1 MEPERRRRRP
11 AVSCILCRRRKIRC
25 DRQTPCSNCVKSKNA
40 TCAYRDDP
48 RPPRTQSPLVETAQA
63 SRLETA
69 STAALVT
76 PSTGGLSTEANHT
89 EPLNAEPSRPTGSDP
104 VTSSTKYTI
113 CDRAFGSSY
122 ASHATDPRLTS
133 GRAVPEQAMS
143 AGTSSADTP
152 VSTFTKNSRVE
163 TKTINFA
170 GNFYFHSE
178 HRLPGHRAVTSSV
191 THKTRYFGQSHWVN
205 AVGLL
210 NDMFDIIENYLR
222 DDNAS
227 RALEIEKR
235 CKILGRR
242 IKSRRAPPW
251 PCPPSTNLPV
261 RAVADALIE
270 CYLNMSETVLRV
282 LHIPSFRRDYE
293 AVWDPSHSP
302 DPAFLVQLKLVM
314 AIGATTFDSTFSLRP
329 CAMKWA
335 YEGQTWLSAPEF
347 KSRLGLPAL
356 QSSILLLLAREATG
370 VGEDMVWATVG
381 TTLRLAMYM
390 GLHRDPEGLGP
401 RITTPLVAEMR
412 RRLWNT
418 ILELALQSSLNSGGP
433 PLINVDE
440 FDTEPPGNFDDDQL
454 TGHEDKAPVPKP
466 PDQFTQA
473 TMAIALR
480 SLFPQRLAIVKCLN
494 DLSSTGAYTETLKL
508 DAELREGY
516 KTITRTLQA
525 CKTPDKGPSDLELR
539 VVDLLLRRYFFALH
553 LPFFPC
559 ALQETAFTFSRRVVV
574 ESALRL
580 WRAVFPVPL
589 SLSADANTEWDPLQ
603 RIAISGSGFFRVV
616 AVQGFVAIA
625 FEMKSLLKEEE
636 SFGLGPV
643 ELRPDLLLALQDYK
657 VWAWLSMETGETN
670 TKKYLVACM
679 IYAQV
684 DAMRRGMSKED
695 TVAYVV
701 KAAEESEERC
711 LALFEQ
717 IDASTRE
724 THEAVNSALAE
735 VTGESLDL
743 SPEFSMEGWDYMY
756 NLHHHYHPHQATP
769 TSAPTPA
776 AAAPPQSPP
785 PQPHQ
790 TPQPPTPLLPITP
803 LFPPGDNVI
812 FAHSSFFARF
822 TPAGTYPE
830 LPSPA
835 RVREQAVRLGLVS
848 ESEDGEGEGARLVP
862 FPELGLL
869 VKYGR
874 ELGKAMSLARRTLLD
889 LGVPAA
895 AVPVPEVFG
904 WRRDAER
911 RERFV
916 YMDLP
921 EGEVLE
927 DRWAGMSEVE
937 REAVCTQLR
946 DVVGEWR
953 RLRLGGVGFVG
964 SVDNGPL
971 QDEVF
976 HRCALA
982 GAPPAG
988 PFPTTTAFHDYF
1000 VAMAVTVS
1008 RNRHAGAGDGQ
1019 LRYTPH
1025 HLFPDDVPVMFTHG
1039 SLHPRNIIV
1048 SSGPKPRIVSILGW
1062 EQAGWYPA
1070 YWELCKARAECSRRG
1085 RLGGWESKYLSW
1097 VLDTDG
1103 LNAAMGGWNVTALCQ
1118 YWDYFVGL
1126 M

>member
-25 DRQTPCSNCVKSKNA
+25 DRQTPCSNCIKSKNA
-40 TCAYRDDP
+40 TCSYRDDP
-48 RPPRTQSPLVETAQA
+48 RPPRRQSPLVGTAQA
-63 SRLETA
+63 NRLE
-69 STAALVT
+69 AAPTSALLT
-76 PSTGGLSTEANHT
+76 PSTGALSTEPNHV
-89 EPLNAEPSRPTGSDP
+89 ESLNAEPSRPTRSAP
-104 VTSSTKYTI
+104 VTSSTKYTV
-113 CDRAFGSSY
+113 CDRAFGSSH
-122 ASHATDPRLTS
+122 ANRDNHATDPRLT
-133 GRAVPEQAMS
+133 GGQTVPEQAMS
-143 AGTSSADTP
+143 ANTSSANTP

-178 HRLPGHRAVTSSV
+178 HRLASHPRAVTRS
-191 THKTRYFGQSHWVN
+191 
-205 AVGLL
+205 L
-210 NDMFDIIENYLR
+210 NDMFDIIESHLR

-227 RALEIEKR
+227 KALKIEKR
-235 CKILGRR
+235 CKALGRL
-242 IKSRRAPPW
+242 IKSRRSPPW
-251 PCPPSTNLPV
+251 PCPPTPHLPV
-261 RAVADALIE
+261 RTVADALVE
-270 CYLNMSETVLRV
+270 CYLSSSETVLRV

-293 AVWDPSHSP
+293 AVWDPSNTP

-314 AIGATTFDSTFSLRP
+314 AIGATTYDDTFSLRP

-401 RITTPLVAEMR
+401 KTTTPLVAEMR

-418 ILELALQSSLNSGGP
+418 VLELALQSSLNSGGP
-433 PLINVDE
+433 PMINLDE

-454 TGHEDKAPVPKP
+454 PGQEGEAPVPRP
-466 PDQFTQA
+466 SGQFTQT
-473 TMAIALR
+473 TMAISLR

-494 DLSSTGAYTETLKL
+494 DLSSTGSYTDTLKL

-516 KTITRTLQA
+516 KTLTRSLQA
-525 CKTPDKGPSDLELR
+525 CRGPEKGPSDLELR
-539 VVDLLLRRYFFALH
+539 VVDLLLRRYFLALH
-553 LPFFPC
+553 LPFFAC
-559 ALQETAFTFSRRVVV
+559 ALQETMFTFSRRVVV

-589 SLSADANTEWDPLQ
+589 SMSADANTDWDPLQ
-603 RIAISGSGFFRVV
+603 RIAISGSGFFRIV
-616 AVQGFVAIA
+616 AIQGFVAIA
-625 FEMKSLLKEEE
+625 IELKSLLKEEE

-643 ELRPDLLLALQDYK
+643 ELRPDLVAMVQDYK
-657 VWAWLSMETGETN
+657 VWSWRSMETGETN
-670 TKKYLVACM
+670 TKGYLVACM

-684 DAMRRGMSKED
+684 DAMRRGMSDED

-701 KAAEESEERC
+701 KSAEDSEEEC

-724 THEAVNSALAE
+724 THEA
-735 VTGESLDL
+735 GLDS
-743 SPEFSMEGWDYMY
+743 SPEFSMGA
-756 NLHHHYHPHQATP
+756 ATP
-769 TSAPTPA
+769 TSAPLPPAPTP
-776 AAAPPQSPP
+776 
-785 PQPHQ
+785 PHQ
-790 TPQPPTPLLPITP
+790 TPQSQPQPPAAPTLLPVTP

-812 FAHSSFFARF
+812 FAHSSFFSRF

-830 LPSPA
+830 LPTPA

-848 ESEDGEGEGARLVP
+848 QNGDGDGAEGGARMVP

-874 ELGKAMSLARRTLLD
+874 EVVGAGNGGFVGGVAAAEGKAMSLARRTLVD
-889 LGVPAA
+889 LGMPAGL
-895 AVPVPEVFG
+895 VPVPEVFG
-904 WRRDAER
+904 WRRDAESG
-911 RERFV
+911 ERFV

-927 DRWAGMSEVE
+927 DRWAGLSEVE

-988 PFPTTTAFHDYF
+988 PFPTVTAFHDYF

-1025 HLFPDDVPVMFTHG
+1025 HLFPDDVPVVFTHG

-1048 SSGPKPRIVSILGW
+1048 SSGPKPRVVSILGW
-1062 EQAGWYPA
+1062 EQAGWCPA